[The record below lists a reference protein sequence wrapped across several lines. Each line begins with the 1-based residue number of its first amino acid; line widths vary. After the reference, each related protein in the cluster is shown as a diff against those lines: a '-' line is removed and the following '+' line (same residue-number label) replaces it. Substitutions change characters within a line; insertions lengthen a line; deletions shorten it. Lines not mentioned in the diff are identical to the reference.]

1 MRTML
6 ILLLVA
12 SPACA
17 IDHMMVIIPE
27 NFSSPPAEV
36 SVGDPP
42 QTTGVTT
49 RPAVLKSRT
58 VCADG
63 MCWEWDNG
71 AKLNETFVAYTKRTG
86 KLPPEAKPQ
95 CSTGYCGTFGK
106 GPTLATGGCS
116 CGCNA
121 STCGCH
127 HSPNAGKPLAEQRV
141 DPGKAVSTN
150 NTYTRR
156 LFRRFR

>member
-17 IDHMMVIIPE
+17 IDHMMVIISE
-27 NFSSPPAEV
+27 NSSPPAEV
-36 SVGDPP
+36 SVSDPP
-42 QTTGVTT
+42 QTTGVPT

-86 KLPPEAKPQ
+86 KLPPEAARQ

-106 GPTLATGGCS
+106 GPTLATGGC
-116 CGCNA
+116 
-121 STCGCH
+121 TCGCSAETCSCH
-127 HSPNAGKPLAEQRV
+127 HSKNAGKPLDQQRV
-141 DPGKAVSTN
+141 EPGKAATSN